1 MLSIES
7 NDIVVFGAG
16 VMSSVLVLMIGVFIS
31 RHLARARREI
41 TYVED
46 IQMLAREKL
55 AYPTDVRA
63 LFEQTGVFSY
73 RRYLIAFLN
82 TGTEALRS
90 SDINAS
96 DPITVRLDGV
106 KIDEVLIK
114 AQSSRGIGARIETQ
128 DDHFTLHFD
137 ALGRREGV
145 SIVYFAK
152 ERKDPVVTGTL
163 IAGSV
168 KKRDKSSQVMQEI
181 STVLTLMV
189 LFVILAV
196 VDFSD
201 ALQTFFGF
209 ERFYEVLLLIIV
221 AALGSVAIPWWH
233 FSRRANSVAFGD
245 ITSGEGDYYPAS
257 VKFTNLVGG
266 GRADAAGGAKTSG
279 ASKAAASAP
288 ASSGPRSANPFARS
302 PKPEPQFT
310 EPPKPSPAPTPAS
323 SSASGSISGGVSGG
337 VSGVAAAG
345 AGASSTAAA
354 ATPAKDADMGA
365 NADKAKAKS

>member
-16 VMSSVLVLMIGVFIS
+16 VMSSVLVLMVGVFIS

-55 AYPTDVRA
+55 AYPTELRS
-63 LFEQTGVFSY
+63 LFEQTGVFAY

-106 KIDEVLIK
+106 GIDEVLIK
-114 AQSSRGIGARIETQ
+114 AQSSRGIGARIETHN
-128 DDHFTLHFD
+128 DHFTLHFD

-189 LFVILAV
+189 LFVILAI

-266 GRADAAGGAKTSG
+266 GRSSSGDGAKSP
-279 ASKAAASAP
+279 AAAASRTP
-288 ASSGPRSANPFARS
+288 STASGGGRGVNPFARP

-310 EPPKPSPAPTPAS
+310 EPPKPAPIAPAPAPAHASSPALATTTSAAPPAGDGGA
-323 SSASGSISGGVSGG
+323 ASDAGVDKNG
-337 VSGVAAAG
+337 AAE
-345 AGASSTAAA
+345 TAK
-354 ATPAKDADMGA
+354 T
-365 NADKAKAKS
+365 KS